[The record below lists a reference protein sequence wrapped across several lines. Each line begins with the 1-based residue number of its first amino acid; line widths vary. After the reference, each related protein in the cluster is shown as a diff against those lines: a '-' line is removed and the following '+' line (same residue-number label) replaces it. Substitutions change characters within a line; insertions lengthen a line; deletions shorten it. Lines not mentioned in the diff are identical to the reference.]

1 MRWWIAFL
9 ALVGV
14 VVASMAL
21 REHYRIGTSPCSI
34 NERWDC
40 GTVNHSMY
48 AVFPAE
54 KGVPVADIGIAGY
67 LLLGVLAIMKRWRL
81 LLFFSLG
88 ALAFSLYLTHIEAS
102 ELQVWCI
109 LCVISMG
116 TISLLT
122 LSAVVQFFL
131 QMRAKA

>member
-14 VVASMAL
+14 IVASLAL
-21 REHYRIGTSPCSI
+21 REHYRTGTSPCSI

-54 KGVPVADIGIAGY
+54 NGVPVADIGIAGY
-67 LLLGVLAIMKRWRL
+67 LLLGLLALMKRWRL
-81 LLFFSLG
+81 LLAFSVG
-88 ALAFSLYLTHIEAS
+88 ALAFSLYLTKIEAKD
-102 ELQVWCI
+102 LQVWCI
-109 LCVISMG
+109 LCVISLG
-116 TISLLT
+116 TVSTLTASSVVHFLL
-122 LSAVVQFFL
+122 QG
-131 QMRAKA
+131 RKE